1 MTAPRASL
9 RQLTLVRHAHA
20 QPHDRELEDFERR
33 LDKRGRHE
41 ARDIAARARDLGL
54 RPDHLI
60 SSPADRAIETAREL
74 AKALE
79 FPLHRIRSDDRVY
92 LAERE
97 QLVAILRAAPPTTRH
112 VLLVGHNPGLSRLA
126 AWVTDDESLGELPT
140 AALVSARGELD
151 RWHDLYAG
159 SLERVCYETP

>member
-20 QPHDRELEDFERR
+20 QPHDRDLEDFERR

-74 AKALE
+74 AKALK
-79 FPLHRIRSDDRVY
+79 FPLHRIRHDDRVY
-92 LAERE
+92 LAEPE
-97 QLVAILRAAPPTTRH
+97 QLVAILRAAPPTARH

-126 AWVTDDESLGELPT
+126 AWVTNDESFGELPT
-140 AALVSARGELD
+140 AALVSARGKLD